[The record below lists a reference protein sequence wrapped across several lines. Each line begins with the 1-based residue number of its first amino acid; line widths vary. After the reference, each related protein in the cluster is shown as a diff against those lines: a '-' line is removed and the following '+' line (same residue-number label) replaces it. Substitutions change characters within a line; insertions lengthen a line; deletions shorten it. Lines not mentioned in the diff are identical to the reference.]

1 MESTR
6 KDKAFFLN
14 LAERAVFK
22 LCGKDE
28 ESGGGVEG
36 TRAPGGG
43 KHTPFTVNPDATLPA
58 AVRLGTLDRKS

>member
-1 MESTR
+1 MHLHVSRERGVESTR

-36 TRAPGGG
+36 T
-43 KHTPFTVNPDATLPA
+43 
-58 AVRLGTLDRKS
+58 